1 MERKNAWKKY
11 GKEDL
16 KTVFDFS
23 EAYRQFISCCK
34 TERECVKEAV
44 RLAKE
49 RGYRDL
55 QDVIAKNETLSAG
68 DKVYAVNKEKAVVLY
83 HIGKELV
90 NRFLLHMKI

>member
-55 QDVIAKNETLSAG
+55 QDVIAKMRHCQPVIKYMRLIRKKPLYYTTS
-68 DKVYAVNKEKAVVLY
+68 EK
-83 HIGKELV
+83 
-90 NRFLLHMKI
+90 NR

>member
-1 MERKNAWKKY
+1 MERKKRMEKIWQRGFKNS
-11 GKEDL
+11 
-16 KTVFDFS
+16 FDFLK
-23 EAYRQFISCCK
+23 RTDKFISCCK

-68 DKVYAVNKEKAVVLY
+68 DKYMRLIRKKPLYYTTSEK
-83 HIGKELV
+83 
-90 NRFLLHMKI
+90 NR

>member
-55 QDVIAKNETLSAG
+55 QDGHCPLHRFFRSRFG
-68 DKVYAVNKEKAVVLY
+68 SWAV
-83 HIGKELV
+83 
-90 NRFLLHMKI
+90 